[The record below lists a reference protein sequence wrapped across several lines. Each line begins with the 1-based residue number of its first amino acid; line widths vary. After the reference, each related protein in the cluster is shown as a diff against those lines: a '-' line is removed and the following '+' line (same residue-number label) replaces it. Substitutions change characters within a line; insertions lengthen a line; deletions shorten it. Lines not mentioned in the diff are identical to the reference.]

1 MRLSN
6 DTTHTNR
13 AIVSNSHV
21 SNQYS
26 FRINNLS
33 WRFWSVNQQKKT
45 YASSTASTTSTTSTS
60 SSKFYMDDD
69 DDDEEEEEVMN
80 IPEEPLFRPQ
90 QQEKGKSISLLS
102 IMLQQEKEYKAIVLH
117 RCKRYHHHLN
127 ELFSSASH
135 QQERS

>member
-6 DTTHTNR
+6 NKTHTNR

-45 YASSTASTTSTTSTS
+45 YASSTVSTTSTS

-69 DDDEEEEEVMN
+69 DDEDDEDEEVMN
-80 IPEEPLFRPQ
+80 IPEEPLFKPQ
-90 QQEKGKSISLLS
+90 QQEKGKTISLLS

-127 ELFSSASH
+127 ELFSASH

>member
-1 MRLSN
+1 MDPL
-6 DTTHTNR
+6 TTLL
-13 AIVSNSHV
+13 SNSHV

-45 YASSTASTTSTTSTS
+45 YASSTVSTTSTS

-69 DDDEEEEEVMN
+69 DDEDDEDEEVMN
-80 IPEEPLFRPQ
+80 IPEEPLFKPQ
-90 QQEKGKSISLLS
+90 QQEKGKTISLLS

-127 ELFSSASH
+127 ELFSASH

>member
-45 YASSTASTTSTTSTS
+45 YASSTASTTSNS

-69 DDDEEEEEVMN
+69 DDDEEEEPMN

-90 QQEKGKSISLLS
+90 QQEKGNSISLLS

-127 ELFSSASH
+127 ELFSSGNH